1 MLENITIEDTIQF
14 NSIARAI
21 ISQESQ
27 ILLYDHIR
35 RNKNLA
41 VEVTVN
47 SSMHLMGFVDLEEL
61 LHINRKKLHTIVPLT
76 QFNKFV
82 LMRNCDYQ
90 SAFEELI
97 ESKKSK
103 KSISLK
109 KLRNSKISTADDV
122 TQPGT
127 QEIICNS
134 DGNPT
139 FIILEIEF
147 EKPLNEEVFVEIDMI
162 PTMKPSSPIKQ
173 GMVSE
178 LKDNLR
184 KKIKS
189 QTKNLLKVYEQEG
202 DLEKIF
208 NKSVNGGFIVKIIDS
223 LTVDICKIAKEQFSS
238 FTPNNIDLTSFMCD
252 VTSTVLNEPKIKTN
266 SQQNILL
273 AKIYH
278 DLNFEERCN
287 EIYLKRMLDENCSE
301 TSWISYGIHNLR
313 SLKFNEASVCFEE
326 SLEVNDKSLLG

>member
-21 ISQESQ
+21 LSHESQ

-35 RNKNLA
+35 RNKKLA
-41 VEVTVN
+41 VEVTVD
-47 SSMHLMGFVDLEEL
+47 SSKHLIGFVDLEEL

-76 QFNKFV
+76 QYNEIA
-82 LMRNCDYQ
+82 LMKNCDYP
-90 SAFEELI
+90 SAFEGLT

-109 KLRNSKISTADDV
+109 KLRNSKNITADD
-122 TQPGT
+122 TTKPGT
-127 QEIICNS
+127 PEIICNA

-147 EKPLNEEVFVEIDMI
+147 EKALNEEVFVEIDMI
-162 PTMKPSSPIKQ
+162 PAMKSSTPIEQ

-178 LKDNLR
+178 LKVNLR

-202 DLEKIF
+202 DLENIF
-208 NKSVNGGFIVKIIDS
+208 NKSVHDGFVGKILDS
-223 LTVDICKIAKEQFSS
+223 LAVDICEIAKEQFSS
-238 FTPNNIDLTSFMCD
+238 FTSNNIDLSSLMCD
-252 VTSTVLNEPKIKTN
+252 ITSTVLNEPKIKTN
-266 SQQNILL
+266 CQHNKLL

-278 DLNFEERCN
+278 DLNIEDRSN
-287 EIYLKRMLDENCSE
+287 EIYLKRMFDENCSE
-301 TSWISYGIHNLR
+301 ASWISYGIHNLR
-313 SLKFNEASVCFEE
+313 SQKFNEASVCFEE
-326 SLEVNDKSLLG
+326 GLEVKDKSLLG